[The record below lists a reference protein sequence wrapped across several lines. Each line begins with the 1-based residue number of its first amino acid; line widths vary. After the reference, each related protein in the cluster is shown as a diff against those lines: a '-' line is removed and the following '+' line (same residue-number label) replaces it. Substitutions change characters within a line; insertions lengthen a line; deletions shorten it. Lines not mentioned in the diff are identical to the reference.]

1 VTDFDRL
8 RFAPLDGQTAAFCSL
23 VLRNPVVA
31 AIVERMPAL
40 DLPGAYL
47 AAGGLFQTVWN
58 VLSGRPVGAGINDY
72 DLLYFDDSD
81 LSYEAEDQW
90 IRRAADAFSDLP
102 AVVEVRNEARVHLWY
117 EQKFGVPCAPFVC
130 VEDAISRFAATTCA
144 VGITPVGHG
153 LQVCAPYGF
162 TDLFALVV
170 RPNPVLAPRHVYE
183 AKATR
188 WRSEWPQ
195 LTVLP
200 WPE

>member
-1 VTDFDRL
+1 
-8 RFAPLDGQTAAFCSL
+8 
-23 VLRNPVVA
+23 
-31 AIVERMPAL
+31 
-40 DLPGAYL
+40 
-47 AAGGLFQTVWN
+47 VWN

-117 EQKFGVPCAPFVC
+117 EHKFGVPCAPYVC

-144 VGITPVGHG
+144 VGITPGG
-153 LQVCAPYGF
+153 DRLQVCAPYGF
-162 TDLFALVV
+162 TDLFTLVV

-183 AKATR
+183 TKAAR